1 MRGLERRLS
10 RLEAARQAQKETL
23 VSLETFNKM
32 ATVYEAECARIRE
45 KLLGD
50 GPHVAVSPAPGVES
64 EARAILREKL
74 LRDDPPP
81 AESARA

>member
-1 MRGLERRLS
+1 MRALGRRLA
-10 RLEAARQAQKETL
+10 RLEAMSEHVDGLVDPDTL
-23 VSLETFNKM
+23 QRM
-32 ATVYEAECARIRE
+32 ADIESECRRARE

-50 GPHVAVSPAPGVES
+50 GPHDPAVDRSPVDS
-64 EARAILREKL
+64 EARRILCDKL